1 VFLLADLTLP
11 LAIKQVVIHRVHFS
25 VDTEIRTALGRFKK
39 IQTVNAMKSIS
50 ALVLA
55 FLLSAAGATTGLAEG
70 DAAKGKRVFAKC
82 KACHVIDKEKN
93 RVGPHLV
100 ALFGRA
106 AGSIENYNYSK
117 AMSASTVI
125 WNEESLDVY
134 LKKPKAYIKG
144 TKMAFVGLRKQKD
157 RTDIIAYLKEAT
169 AE

>member
-1 VFLLADLTLP
+1 MP
-11 LAIKQVVIHRVHFS
+11 HRS
-25 VDTEIRTALGRFKK
+25 REA
-39 IQTVNAMKSIS
+39 VNAMKSIS

-55 FLLSAAGATTGLAEG
+55 FLLSAASATTGLAEG

-82 KACHVIDKEKN
+82 KACHVVDKEKN

-106 AGSIENYNYSK
+106 AGSIEDYKYSK
-117 AMSASTVI
+117 AMSASAVV
-125 WNEESLDVY
+125 WSEESLDAY
-134 LKKPKAYIKG
+134 LKKPRAYIKG

-157 RTDIIAYLKEAT
+157 RADVIAYLKEAT

>member
-1 VFLLADLTLP
+1 
-11 LAIKQVVIHRVHFS
+11 
-25 VDTEIRTALGRFKK
+25 
-39 IQTVNAMKSIS
+39 MKSIS
-50 ALVLA
+50 ALILG

-82 KACHVIDKEKN
+82 KACHVVDKEKN

-106 AGSIENYNYSK
+106 AGSIEDYKYSK
-117 AMSASTVI
+117 AMSASAVV
-125 WNEESLDVY
+125 WSEESLDAY
-134 LKKPKAYIKG
+134 LKKPRAYIKG

-157 RTDIIAYLKEAT
+157 RADVIAYLKEAT